1 MSFKNLSRD
10 NMTLAEK
17 FFSISWPFVIL
28 ISLVAFIGYLSLYSA
43 AGGSNSPWAGP
54 HAIRFAIGL
63 TGLMITALIDIRLWM
78 RFAYWIYAL
87 MILSLLFVEIKGHIG
102 MGAQRW
108 IDLGFIRLQPSEIMK
123 IVLVLA
129 LARFFHGASQE
140 QLKSPVFLLIP
151 IGMALLPFCL
161 VLIQP
166 NLGTAL
172 MILFIAAAMLF
183 LGGVNRW
190 YFLAPLGVAA
200 AGFAAIWPFRE
211 AFFNW
216 LLSFLHDYQRRR
228 VMTFIDPDTDP
239 LGAGYNIAQSKI
251 ALGSGGLTGKGFLQ
265 GTQSKL
271 NFLPEKQTD
280 FIFTLFTEEWGFIG
294 GIGLLGLLMLII
306 FYGYIIAMNCQNQ
319 FGRLLVVGIIVN
331 FSLYIFINIGMVMG
345 LLPVVGVPLPMVS
358 HGGSSMMA
366 ALFGFGLLMSA
377 HVHRNVKF
385 TRRGLDMA

>member
-1 MSFKNLSRD
+1 MSFRNLGRD
-10 NMTLAEK
+10 TLTLPEK
-17 FFSISWPFVIL
+17 LLSISWPFVFL
-28 ISLVAFIGYLSLYSA
+28 LCMVAFIGYLSLYSA
-43 AGGSNSPWAGP
+43 AGGSNTPWAGH
-54 HAIRFAIGL
+54 HAIRFSVGL
-63 TGLMITALIDIRLWM
+63 VGLIITALIDIRLWM
-78 RFAYWIYAL
+78 RFAYWLYGL
-87 MILSLLFVEIKGHIG
+87 LILSLVFVEIKGHIG

-151 IGMALLPFCL
+151 IGLSLLPFAL

-183 LGGVNRW
+183 LGGVSIW
-190 YFLAPLGVAA
+190 YFAVPTLTGIAA
-200 AGFAAIWPFRE
+200 FVAIWPFRE
-211 AFFNW
+211 AFLKW
-216 LLSFLHDYQRRR
+216 LLSFLHDYQQRR
-228 VMTFIDPDTDP
+228 VMTFLDPSTDP

-251 ALGSGGLTGKGFLQ
+251 ALGSGGFSGKGFLQ

-294 GIGLLGLLMLII
+294 GASLIGLLMLII

-319 FGRLLVVGIIVN
+319 FGRLLVVGVIVN

-358 HGGSSMMA
+358 HGGSSMLA